1 MKVLKYMQ
9 MATIVAALGFD
20 SCKSDDIPQIGDAD
34 IQIIASIGDVKTR
47 VNSEDDGSKFLPG
60 DTLYIRGNKTGAAI
74 NVKTVPYI
82 TKNGTI
88 DGVAEFQPVLEKL
101 CWRDYNKQTFIAYNS
116 GRLNFLYNFDNSGSY
131 DYLAINYG
139 DYEIASDQTTVE
151 KLRAEDII
159 LGFYRRL
166 DYFSTN
172 GVVSFN
178 MKHIFSKVTV
188 TIKEY
193 SGFDNPGKDGFEIK
207 NVVINSNELKND
219 YYLYYM
225 DEDENF
231 AKYKGWGVR
240 TPSAN
245 KISISPLKKE
255 DKTNGKHSFTA
266 IIAPYPYA
274 TGEVF
279 MSFEFQGVTYKV
291 LANSDLCSQDFLQE
305 GKHYHFELT
314 INKKASVN
322 MSKVSLIGWEE
333 EEFTKFG

>member
-9 MATIVAALGFD
+9 MATIVAALGFV
-20 SCKSDDIPQIGDAD
+20 SCNSDDIPQIGDAD

-60 DTLYIRGNKTGAAI
+60 DTLYIRRNNTGGRV
-74 NVKTVPYI
+74 NVHTVPYI

-101 CWRDYNKQTFIAYNS
+101 SWKDYNKQTFIAYNS
-116 GRLNFLYNFDNSGSY
+116 GRLNFLYNFSNSGSY
-131 DYLAINYG
+131 DRLAITYG

-151 KLRAEDII
+151 KLRTEDII
-159 LGFYRRL
+159 LGFHRRL

-172 GVVSFN
+172 GVVSFD

-207 NVVINSNELKND
+207 NVVINSNELNND
-219 YYLYYM
+219 YYLYT
-225 DEDENF
+225 DESYAEF
-231 AKYKGWGVR
+231 KGWGVR

-333 EEFTKFG
+333 EEFTRFD

>member
-9 MATIVAALGFD
+9 MATIVAALGFV
-20 SCKSDDIPQIGDAD
+20 SCNSDDIPQIGDAD

-60 DTLYIRGNKTGAAI
+60 DTLYIRGNITGANL

-101 CWRDYNKQTFIAYNS
+101 CWKDYNKQTFIAYNS
-116 GRLNFLYNFDNSGSY
+116 GRLNFLNNFGNTSSY
-131 DYLAINYG
+131 DYLSING

-151 KLRAEDII
+151 KLRTEDII
-159 LGFYRRL
+159 LGFHRRL

-207 NVVINSNELKND
+207 NLVINSNELNND
-219 YYLYYM
+219 YYFYYVNG
-225 DEDENF
+225 D
-231 AKYKGWGVR
+231 KYIGWGVNR

-333 EEFTKFG
+333 EEFTKFD

>member
-9 MATIVAALGFD
+9 MATIVAALGFV
-20 SCKSDDIPQIGDAD
+20 SCNSDDIPQIGDAD
-34 IQIIASIGDVKTR
+34 VQIIASIGDVKTR

-60 DTLYIRGNKTGAAI
+60 DTLYIRSNNTGVGL

-116 GRLNFLYNFDNSGSY
+116 GRLNFLYNFDNDGSY
-131 DYLAINYG
+131 DRLSINYG

-151 KLRAEDII
+151 KLRTEDII
-159 LGFYRRL
+159 LGFHRRL

-207 NVVINSNELKND
+207 NMVIKQ
-219 YYLYYM
+219 
-225 DEDENF
+225 
-231 AKYKGWGVR
+231 R
-240 TPSAN
+240 
-245 KISISPLKKE
+245 
-255 DKTNGKHSFTA
+255 
-266 IIAPYPYA
+266 
-274 TGEVF
+274 
-279 MSFEFQGVTYKV
+279 
-291 LANSDLCSQDFLQE
+291 
-305 GKHYHFELT
+305 
-314 INKKASVN
+314 
-322 MSKVSLIGWEE
+322 
-333 EEFTKFG
+333 

>member
-1 MKVLKYMQ
+1 MKVLKYMK
-9 MATIVAALGFD
+9 MATIVAALGFV
-20 SCKSDDIPQIGDAD
+20 SCNSDDIPQIGDAD

-60 DTLYIRGNKTGAAI
+60 DTLYITGYSSGSWTY
-74 NVKTVPYI
+74 VTE
-82 TKNGTI
+82 NGTI
-88 DGVAEFQPVLEKL
+88 NGKAEFQAVSDKL
-101 CWRDYNKQTFIAYNS
+101 RWSKEGKSVFT
-116 GRLNFLYNFDNSGSY
+116 
-131 DYLAINYG
+131 AINSQYVSYNNSSYLYILIG
-139 DYEIASDQTTVE
+139 DDEIASDQTSVE

-159 LGFYRRL
+159 MGYYSN
-166 DYFSTN
+166 DYFTTN

-178 MKHIFSKVTV
+178 MEHVLSKVTV
-188 TIKEY
+188 SIKEY
-193 SGFDNPGKDGFEIK
+193 NGFDNPAKDGYKI
-207 NVVINSNELKND
+207 NNMIINSNKITDNSYS
-219 YYLYYM
+219 YYHYQESYT
-225 DEDENF
+225 
-231 AKYKGWGVR
+231 GWSGKKPTEEKV
-240 TPSAN
+240 A
-245 KISISPLKKE
+245 ISPLMKE

-274 TGEVF
+274 TGDVF

-333 EEFTKFG
+333 EEFTKFGS

>member
-9 MATIVAALGFD
+9 MATIVAALGFV
-20 SCKSDDIPQIGDAD
+20 SCNSDDIPQIGDAD
-34 IQIIASIGDVKTR
+34 VQIIASIGDVKTR
-47 VNSEDDGSKFLPG
+47 VNSEEDGSKFLPG
-60 DTLYIRGNKTGAAI
+60 DTLYIRGNITGGKI

-101 CWRDYNKQTFIAYNS
+101 CWNDYNKQTFIAYNS
-116 GRLNFLYNFDNSGSY
+116 GRLNFINNFSNTGSY
-131 DYLAINYG
+131 DFLSING

-159 LGFYRRL
+159 LGFHRRL

-207 NVVINSNELKND
+207 NLVINSNELNKD
-219 YYLYYM
+219 YYLYY
-225 DEDENF
+225 ENGD
-231 AKYKGWGVR
+231 KYIGWGVNR

-274 TGEVF
+274 TGDVF

-333 EEFTKFG
+333 EEFTKFD

>member
-9 MATIVAALGFD
+9 MATIVAALGFV
-20 SCKSDDIPQIGDAD
+20 SCNSDDIPQIGDAD

-60 DTLYIRGNKTGAAI
+60 DTHYIRGNKTGAAI

-101 CWRDYNKQTFIAYNS
+101 CWKDYNKQTFIAYNS
-116 GRLNFLYNFDNSGSY
+116 GRLNFLNNFGNTGSY
-131 DYLAINYG
+131 DYLSING

-151 KLRAEDII
+151 KLRTEDII
-159 LGFYRRL
+159 LGFHRRL

-207 NVVINSNELKND
+207 NLVINSNELNND
-219 YYLYYM
+219 YYFYYVNG
-225 DEDENF
+225 D
-231 AKYKGWGVR
+231 KYIGWGVNR

-333 EEFTKFG
+333 EEFTKFD